1 MVRVRGQID
10 APLVDIGAMQE
21 EYWERREVTLPSL
34 AKLHKPK
41 GWRSWFT
48 KTQAPKIVL
57 KRLSTEDWHR
67 INAEFHGLKKELFK
81 DLPKTRQLAAKA
93 LRGEMLDE
101 DEVVYLTEADQ
112 RTRPITYAM
121 LSSMIIEPEMT
132 YDEVVLM
139 FEFLDDFDEQT
150 LLAFGNQ
157 MSSEK
162 AEIMTAVMQERTE
175 ELTVLNEQMRASI

>member
-1 MVRVRGQID
+1 
-10 APLVDIGAMQE
+10 
-21 EYWERREVTLPSL
+21 
-34 AKLHKPK
+34 
-41 GWRSWFT
+41 
-48 KTQAPKIVL
+48 
-57 KRLSTEDWHR
+57 
-67 INAEFHGLKKELFK
+67 
-81 DLPKTRQLAAKA
+81 
-93 LRGEMLDE
+93 MLDE